1 MFLRIQVITQ
11 CEIMPVPRSGKKRRA
26 GGFSLLEVLVAMM
39 ILGIGFVVLF
49 GLLSTSLNTV
59 SRIRERE
66 KLVRSAQMKL
76 NEVCLGLRQGE
87 KTPDLSGD
95 FTERYRWRADI
106 ETVNTGE
113 TTGTSPD
120 YQVVRVRLRVT
131 WAGRSSENQYLL
143 ETMTWIPSQ
152 PES

>member
-1 MFLRIQVITQ
+1 MQVITQ
-11 CEIMPVPRSGKKRRA
+11 CEIMPVPRSDRKRRA

-59 SRIRERE
+59 SRIRERQ

-76 NEVCLGLRQGE
+76 NEVCLSLRQGE
-87 KTPDLSGD
+87 GASDLSGN
-95 FTERYRWRADI
+95 FAERYRWRANV

-113 TTGTSPD
+113 TTGPNPD